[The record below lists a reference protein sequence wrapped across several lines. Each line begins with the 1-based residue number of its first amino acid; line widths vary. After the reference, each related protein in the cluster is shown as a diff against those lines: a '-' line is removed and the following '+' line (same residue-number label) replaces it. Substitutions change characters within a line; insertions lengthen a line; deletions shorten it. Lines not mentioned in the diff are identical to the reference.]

1 MKPYFLSIVEINSWM
16 DPFNQMLE
24 EQLEVVALLAFEQQ
38 ALHCALTVLYPQVDG
53 PSLGVEERDDGLEDG
68 PFGLIVL
75 QGQLEVLI
83 LSDQVLKN
91 HLLVLFE

>member
-38 ALHCALTVLYPQVDG
+38 ALHCALAVFYSQVDG
-53 PSLGVEERDDGLEDG
+53 SSLGVEERDDGLEDG

-75 QGQLEVLI
+75 QG
-83 LSDQVLKN
+83 
-91 HLLVLFE
+91 

>member
-1 MKPYFLSIVEINSWM
+1 M

-38 ALHCALTVLYPQVDG
+38 ALNCALTVLYPQVDG
-53 PSLGVEERDDGLEDG
+53 SSLGVEERDDGLEDG